1 MENQDFNKELLDYLY
16 DEMTSGAR
24 TAFEVKMEQD
34 QALRKEYEALKEVKS
49 QLGEL
54 HDKDVMEPF
63 PVWSNT
69 PTANRRKVK
78 NQKEIIWLRPVTAVA
93 ASLLILMFV
102 GYLTNFSVSI
112 TSQGL
117 HIGYGTISSAE
128 EIKRLDDTIKER
140 VAQGIEQNNKLILA
154 KIGASDSSFQY
165 KFAALENALAKEL
178 TSNKDKAI
186 DAKDLQNFL
195 AELETKNSE
204 MWKGYLK
211 LTSSQQQE
219 YFKTML
225 TQFNDYMQEQRNQD
239 LTRIQNNFI
248 ELKETQTIQKQETDQ
263 VLTSLLA
270 SINYKSN
277 K

>member
-1 MENQDFNKELLDYLY
+1 MENQDFKKELLDYLY
-16 DEMTSGAR
+16 DEMTSGER

-34 QALRKEYEALKEVKS
+34 QALRKEYEALKQVKS

-63 PVWSNT
+63 PVWSN
-69 PTANRRKVK
+69 PAAANRRNVK
-78 NQKEIIWLRPVTAVA
+78 NRKEIIWLRPVTAVA

-112 TSQGL
+112 TSQGW
-117 HIGYGTISSAE
+117 HVGYGAIATDK
-128 EIKRLDDTIKER
+128 EIKNRGDEIKEL
-140 VAQGIEQNNKLILA
+140 VAQSIEQNNKLLLA
-154 KIGASDSSFQY
+154 KIGASDSSFHSR
-165 KFAALENALAKEL
+165 FAALENNVAKEL
-178 TSNKDKAI
+178 ASNKAKAV
-186 DAKDLQNFL
+186 DANDLKNFL

-211 LTSSQQQE
+211 LTSIQQQE

-225 TQFNDYMQEQRNQD
+225 TQFNDYMQEQRNED
-239 LTRIQNNFI
+239 LTRIQNNLV

-263 VLTSLLA
+263 VLTNLLA
-270 SINYKSN
+270 TINYRSN